1 MKRYAVLAFLMFSSL
16 ALASD
21 QQASCAI
28 DEKSILSRSSSG
40 VPQVSNLGNIEITCH
55 APGRPRP
62 SDPKPGFGR
71 FALRLKTVAYQ
82 ISDTGTKSLVPSFS
96 NVTGGSDCS
105 PFSGECNEASLL
117 WYLNI
122 PIDPAEAIS
131 EFRAWVAKL
140 DRARPPS
147 PEDRQRVEE
156 NIRDLEAHPD
166 ELAEAV
172 LQMRPGHFEVECRIM
187 DGDQLWAVG
196 SVELEILFKG
206 RAFDA
211 FFDTLMDEPQ

>member
-1 MKRYAVLAFLMFSSL
+1 M
-16 ALASD
+16 
-21 QQASCAI
+21 
-28 DEKSILSRSSSG
+28 
-40 VPQVSNLGNIEITCH
+40 
-55 APGRPRP
+55 
-62 SDPKPGFGR
+62 
-71 FALRLKTVAYQ
+71 
-82 ISDTGTKSLVPSFS
+82 
-96 NVTGGSDCS
+96 
-105 PFSGECNEASLL
+105 L